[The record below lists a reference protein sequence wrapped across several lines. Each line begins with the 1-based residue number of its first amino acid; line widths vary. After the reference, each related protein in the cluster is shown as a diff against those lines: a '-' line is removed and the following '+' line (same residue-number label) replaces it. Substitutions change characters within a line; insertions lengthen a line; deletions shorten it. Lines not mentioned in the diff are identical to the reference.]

1 MIERLC
7 YVFGVVGSSV
17 ETATAPA
24 GIDGGA
30 VTLISNGDVS
40 ALATSVSAEDYAPDK
55 VEALTADVDW
65 VSQRA
70 MAHDRV
76 LTWASDQGAVIP
88 FPMWTLFRD
97 AKAVKAML
105 SKRMSELQQTFK
117 RLADGREF
125 IVRVYV
131 QPGVLKHHL
140 AEHNAELTVLEA
152 EAAKASPGQKYLL
165 ERKMENLRRDAGR
178 DVASRVANEIHDALR
193 APAME
198 TVREQPVNLGAR
210 REQGRAILNASFL
223 VAPPRVVEFQRA
235 LTEMVNKYEPSGFKF
250 DFTGPWPPYHF
261 ATLGAVM
268 HAASLASPVL
278 SRMAAV
284 EEFRL
289 STSRLDQQRE
299 MLTGIVNSLPDPIVI
314 VNASHDIVV
323 QNERAEHLLSTGDK
337 DSDGRRRAVE
347 INNLLFTSHVSK
359 AAMGANESA
368 GSRELNLVDP
378 AEGTDLLFEVL
389 THDLSGVEGS
399 QAGSTV
405 SVLRD
410 VTDLRRAA
418 NELER
423 QVQRV
428 RLAEIDAKRERD
440 RLNLI
445 LENVADP
452 ILVTD
457 DRSNIIL
464 MNKEAEQLFETD
476 DSDGGERPATVQ
488 ANDTKF
494 TTFISDFTI
503 SPSLARREQ
512 MTLHIPDTGVELP
525 VEVVSGKILNRR
537 GEPLAIVSV
546 LHDLTGQVENERLY
560 DELKTSSSQL
570 EDRIHAAT
578 ADLAEQ
584 NTRLQWQSRELEKAN
599 RLKSE
604 FLASMSHELRTPINA
619 LIGYASLMLDRI
631 YGELNPRQ
639 EEGLSRI
646 QGAAQH
652 LLALINDILDLAKI
666 EAGRMPLH
674 LDDVTLGN
682 IVTEISQQIEPL
694 LKKKTLTFNVEMP
707 SNDLTLHTDRT
718 KVKQILLNLLSNAV
732 KFTHHGGIWVTI
744 SKDEEDLRFDVR
756 DTGIGIRASD
766 LESIWEDFRQVDQS
780 RTREFGGT
788 GLGLSITRKLVD
800 ALGGHIFAESVYG
813 QGSTF
818 TVVLPVRSVAQ
829 PDDLPR
835 MVDEVPPPPRAER

>member
-1 MIERLC
+1 LSDSKRENSAVATRPQLSGERLAELLSAISEAPDF
-7 YVFGVVGSSV
+7 VTAATFLLAQFADIVG
-17 ETATAPA
+17 ARRAL
-24 GIDGGA
+24 A
-30 VTLISNGDVS
+30 VTLDTPPNRFISTASVGFDDEEPPTVS
-40 ALATSVSAEDYAPDK
+40 IRADDLGNPLAAAALSLSPVSCENAAPLPGLPFS
-55 VEALTADVDW
+55 EW
-65 VSQRA
+65 S
-70 MAHDRV
+70 
-76 LTWASDQGAVIP
+76 AVP
-88 FPMWTLFRD
+88 FPQPLFRGAPPLLKEHELD
-97 AKAVKAML
+97 LIQLEGCEVRRRAVLDRRAHIGH
-105 SKRMSELQQTFK
+105 S
-117 RLADGREF
+117 
-125 IVRVYV
+125 
-131 QPGVLKHHL
+131 PGGVAL
-140 AEHNAELTVLEA
+140 LEA
-152 EAAKASPGQKYLL
+152 SV
-165 ERKMENLRRDAGR
+165 D
-178 DVASRVANEIHDALR
+178 D
-193 APAME
+193 
-198 TVREQPVNLGAR
+198 
-210 REQGRAILNASFL
+210 
-223 VAPPRVVEFQRA
+223 
-235 LTEMVNKYEPSGFKF
+235 
-250 DFTGPWPPYHF
+250 
-261 ATLGAVM
+261 ATLAALM
-268 HAASLASPVL
+268 HAASLAGPVL
-278 SRMAAV
+278 ARLAAI

-289 STSRLDQQRE
+289 SSGRLNQQRE
-299 MLTGIVNSLPDPIVI
+299 MLTTIMNSLPDPIVI
-314 VNASHDIVV
+314 INAQRDIVA
-323 QNERAEHLLSTGDK
+323 QNKRAEHLLLTSDK
-337 DSDGRRRAVE
+337 DSEGRRRAVE
-347 INNLLFTSHVSK
+347 INNLLFTSHLSK
-359 AAMGANESA
+359 AAMGAKETA

-378 AEGTDLLFEVL
+378 DEGTDLLFEVL
-389 THDLSGVEGS
+389 THQLAGDDGDRTGS
-399 QAGSTV
+399 STI

-464 MNKEAEQLFETD
+464 MNKEAEQLFEAD
-476 DSDGGERPATVQ
+476 DSESWERAATVQ

-512 MTLHIPDTGVELP
+512 MKLHVPDSGVELP

-546 LHDLTGQVENERLY
+546 LHDLTEQAENERLY
-560 DELKTSSSQL
+560 EELKTFSSQL
-570 EDRIHAAT
+570 EERIQAAT

-631 YGELNPRQ
+631 YGDLTPRQ
-639 EEGLSRI
+639 EEGLTRI

-674 LDDVTLGN
+674 LDDVKLSD
-682 IVTEISQQIEPL
+682 IITEISQQIEPL
-694 LKKKTLTFNVEMP
+694 VKKKKLTYQVELP
-707 SNDLTLHTDRT
+707 SSDLVLHTDRT

-732 KFTHHGGIWVTI
+732 KFTHQGGVWLGV

-756 DTGIGIRASD
+756 DTGIGIRETD

-800 ALGGHIFAESVYG
+800 ALGGHVFAQSTFG
-813 QGSTF
+813 KGSTF
-818 TVVLPVRSVAQ
+818 TVILPIRSVVR
-829 PDDLPR
+829 PDDPPR
-835 MVDEVPPPPRAER
+835 VVDVVPPPPPVQR

>member
-1 MIERLC
+1 MSESKRESAAVATSPQLGGERLAELLSAISEAPD
-7 YVFGVVGSSV
+7 FESAATFMLAQFADIVGARRALAITLDSPPRRFVNTASV
-17 ETATAPA
+17 
-24 GIDGGA
+24 GFDGEMTPK
-30 VTLISNGDVS
+30 VSLSVDDLSNPLTVS
-40 ALATSVSAEDYAPDK
+40 ALSLHAVSC
-55 VEALTADVDW
+55 
-65 VSQRA
+65 
-70 MAHDRV
+70 DRV
-76 LTWASDQGAVIP
+76 SPLPGIPFGEWTAIP
-88 FPMWTLFRD
+88 FPQPQFRGAPLILTETD
-97 AKAVKAML
+97 LKQVQLEGCEVRWRAAAD
-105 SKRMSELQQTFK
+105 RRR
-117 RLADGREF
+117 RLGHA
-125 IVRVYV
+125 
-131 QPGVLKHHL
+131 PGGVAL
-140 AEHNAELTVLEA
+140 LEA
-152 EAAKASPGQKYLL
+152 SVDDVTLAALI
-165 ERKMENLRRDAGR
+165 N
-178 DVASRVANEIHDALR
+178 
-193 APAME
+193 
-198 TVREQPVNLGAR
+198 
-210 REQGRAILNASFL
+210 
-223 VAPPRVVEFQRA
+223 
-235 LTEMVNKYEPSGFKF
+235 
-250 DFTGPWPPYHF
+250 
-261 ATLGAVM
+261 
-268 HAASLASPVL
+268 AASLAGPVL
-278 SRMAAV
+278 ARMAAV

-289 STSRLDQQRE
+289 STGRLDQQRE
-299 MLTGIVNSLPDPIVI
+299 MLTTIMNSLPDPIVI
-314 VNASHDIVV
+314 INAERDMVA
-323 QNERAEHLLSTGDK
+323 QNQRAEHLLSTTDH
-337 DSDGRRRAVE
+337 DSEGRRRAVE
-347 INNLLFTSHVSK
+347 INNLLFTSHLSK
-359 AAMGANESA
+359 AAMGATETA

-378 AEGTDLLFEVL
+378 DEGTDLLFEVL
-389 THDLSGVEGS
+389 THALGPGEGGHT
-399 QAGSTV
+399 GSTV

-464 MNKEAEQLFETD
+464 MNKEAEQLFESD
-476 DSDGGERPATVQ
+476 DSQSWDRAAMVQ

-512 MTLHIPDTGVELP
+512 MKLQIPESGVDLP

-546 LHDLTGQVENERLY
+546 LHDLTEQAENERLY
-560 DELKTSSSQL
+560 EELKTFSSQL
-570 EDRIHAAT
+570 EERIQAAT

-631 YGELNPRQ
+631 YGDLTPRQ
-639 EEGLSRI
+639 EEGLNRI

-674 LDDVTLGN
+674 LDDVTLGD
-682 IVTEISQQIEPL
+682 IMTEITQQIEPMV
-694 LKKKTLTFNVEMP
+694 KKKKLTLNVELP
-707 SNDLTLHTDRT
+707 SSELKLHTDRT

-732 KFTHHGGIWVTI
+732 KFTHHGGIWVTV

-756 DTGIGIRASD
+756 DTGIGIREAD

-800 ALGGHIFAESVYG
+800 ALGGHVFAESVYG
-813 QGSTF
+813 KGSTF
-818 TVVLPVRSVAQ
+818 TVVLPIRSVVR
-829 PDDLPR
+829 PDDPPR
-835 MVDEVPPPPRAER
+835 VVDETPHPPPAER

>member
-1 MIERLC
+1 MNESKRESAAVAISPQLSGERLAELLSAISEAPD
-7 YVFGVVGSSV
+7 F
-17 ETATAPA
+17 ETAATFMLAQFA
-24 GIDGGA
+24 DIVGARRALA
-30 VTLISNGDVS
+30 VTLDSPPNRFTNTASVGFEGDSLLEAPPAVSFPIDDLSNPLAVAALSLHAVS
-40 ALATSVSAEDYAPDK
+40 CDGVAPLPGIPFG
-55 VEALTADVDW
+55 EWTA
-65 VSQRA
+65 
-70 MAHDRV
+70 
-76 LTWASDQGAVIP
+76 IP
-88 FPMWTLFRD
+88 FPQPQFRG
-97 AKAVKAML
+97 APHLL
-105 SKRMSELQQTFK
+105 SESELDLVQLRGCQ
-117 RLADGREF
+117 
-125 IVRVYV
+125 VRRRSGVDRRRRIGHA
-131 QPGVLKHHL
+131 PGGVAL
-140 AEHNAELTVLEA
+140 LEA
-152 EAAKASPGQKYLL
+152 SLDDDTVAALL
-165 ERKMENLRRDAGR
+165 
-178 DVASRVANEIHDALR
+178 
-193 APAME
+193 
-198 TVREQPVNLGAR
+198 
-210 REQGRAILNASFL
+210 
-223 VAPPRVVEFQRA
+223 
-235 LTEMVNKYEPSGFKF
+235 
-250 DFTGPWPPYHF
+250 
-261 ATLGAVM
+261 
-268 HAASLASPVL
+268 HAASLAGPVL
-278 SRMAAV
+278 ARLAAV

-289 STSRLDQQRE
+289 SSGRLGQQRE
-299 MLTGIVNSLPDPIVI
+299 MLTTIMNSLPDPIVI
-314 VNASHDIVV
+314 INAERDIVA
-323 QNERAEHLLSTGDK
+323 QNRRAEHLLFTSDK
-337 DSDGRRRAVE
+337 DSEGRRRAVE
-347 INNLLFTSHVSK
+347 INNLLFTSHLSK
-359 AAMGANESA
+359 AAMGSKESA

-378 AEGTDLLFEVL
+378 DEGTDLLFEVL
-389 THDLSGVEGS
+389 THRLGPTDGGEN
-399 QAGSTV
+399 GSTV

-464 MNKEAEQLFETD
+464 MNKEAEQLFEAD
-476 DSDGGERPATVQ
+476 DSQSWDRAAMVQ

-512 MTLHIPDTGVELP
+512 MKLKIPENGVELP

-546 LHDLTGQVENERLY
+546 LHDLTEQAENERLY
-560 DELKTSSSQL
+560 EELKTFSSQL
-570 EDRIHAAT
+570 EERIQAAT

-631 YGELNPRQ
+631 YGDLTPRQ
-639 EEGLSRI
+639 EEGLNRI

-674 LDDVTLGN
+674 LDEVSLRE
-682 IVTEISQQIEPL
+682 IMTEISQQIEPMV
-694 LKKKTLTFNVEMP
+694 KKKQLSFSVDLP
-707 SNDLTLHTDRT
+707 SKDMKLHTDRT

-732 KFTHHGGIWVTI
+732 KFTHQGGIWVTV
-744 SKDEEDLRFDVR
+744 SRDEEDLRFDVR
-756 DTGIGIRASD
+756 DTGIGIREVD

-800 ALGGHIFAESVYG
+800 ALGGHVFAESVYG

-818 TVVLPVRSVAQ
+818 TVVLPVKSVVR
-829 PDDLPR
+829 PDDPPR
-835 MVDEVPPPPRAER
+835 VVDEVPPPPPARR

>member
-1 MIERLC
+1 MI
-7 YVFGVVGSSV
+7 
-17 ETATAPA
+17 AQ
-24 GIDGGA
+24 I
-30 VTLISNGDVS
+30 
-40 ALATSVSAEDYAPDK
+40 
-55 VEALTADVDW
+55 AD
-65 VSQRA
+65 
-70 MAHDRV
+70 
-76 LTWASDQGAVIP
+76 I
-88 FPMWTLFRD
+88 
-97 AKAVKAML
+97 
-105 SKRMSELQQTFK
+105 
-117 RLADGREF
+117 
-125 IVRVYV
+125 
-131 QPGVLKHHL
+131 
-140 AEHNAELTVLEA
+140 
-152 EAAKASPGQKYLL
+152 
-165 ERKMENLRRDAGR
+165 
-178 DVASRVANEIHDALR
+178 
-193 APAME
+193 
-198 TVREQPVNLGAR
+198 LGAR
-210 REQGRAILNASFL
+210 RAIAITLDSPPRRFVGTASIGFED
-223 VAPPRVVEFQRA
+223 APPPPISLTTDDLSNPIVVAA
-235 LTEMVNKYEPSGFKF
+235 LSLYSVSCDGAAPLPGIPFGEWTAIPFPQPQFRGAPHFLNEAELDLVQLSGCQVRRRGAEKRRRFGYAPGGVLLIEASV
-250 DFTGPWPPYHF
+250 DDD
-261 ATLGAVM
+261 TLTAVM
-268 HAASLASPVL
+268 HAASLAGPVL
-278 SRMAAV
+278 ARMAAV

-289 STSRLDQQRE
+289 STGRLDQQRE
-299 MLTGIVNSLPDPIVI
+299 MLTAIVNSLPDPIVI
-314 VNASHDIVV
+314 INAQHDIVV
-323 QNERAEHLLSTGDK
+323 QNKRAEHLLSTDDK
-337 DSDGRRRAVE
+337 DSEGRRRAVE
-347 INNLLFTSHVSK
+347 INNLLFTSHLSK
-359 AAMGANESA
+359 AAMGANETA

-378 AEGTDLLFEVL
+378 DEGTDLLFEVL
-389 THDLSGVEGS
+389 THDLGGVEISQVGS
-399 QAGSTV
+399 SV

-464 MNKEAEQLFETD
+464 MNKQAEQLFEAD
-476 DSDGGERPATVQ
+476 DSDRWERAAMVQ

-503 SPSLARREQ
+503 SPSIGRREQ
-512 MTLHIPDTGVELP
+512 MKLRIPDTGVELP

-546 LHDLTGQVENERLY
+546 LHDLTEQAENERLY
-560 DELKTSSSQL
+560 DELKTFSSQL
-570 EDRIHAAT
+570 EERIGAAT

-631 YGELNPRQ
+631 YGDLTPRQ

-674 LDDVTLGN
+674 LDDVTLAD

-694 LKKKTLTFNVEMP
+694 VKKKSLLFNVEMP
-707 SNDLTLHTDRT
+707 PRKLMLHTDRT
-718 KVKQILLNLLSNAV
+718 KVKQILLNLLSNAA
-732 KFTHHGGIWVTI
+732 KFTHKGGIWVTI

-756 DTGIGIRASD
+756 DTGIGIKESD
-766 LESIWEDFRQVDQS
+766 LESMWEDFRQVDQS

-800 ALGGHIFAESVYG
+800 ALGGHVFAESVFG
-813 QGSTF
+813 KGSTF
-818 TVVLPVRSVAQ
+818 TVVLPIRSVVRH
-829 PDDLPR
+829 DD
-835 MVDEVPPPPRAER
+835 PPRVADVVPLPPRIER